1 MTYMNKKQVN
11 IKKNSSPAKQSIS
24 DTYVEITGSRGSI
37 NTVDSNSKIVY
48 RFGYNIQIDGTTG
61 TKWFLHIKL
70 QKSTDSF
77 SSNITDVEG
86 ANYNV
91 SSDQTTATDH
101 LYRYNTAFFVI
112 NGLDGDHE
120 LRLVCR
126 AYSSS
131 LEPQLH
137 QSDYFDGIAETNY
150 TDTSLIIFEV

>member
-1 MTYMNKKQVN
+1 MNKKQVN
-11 IKKNSSPAKQSIS
+11 INKNSSPAKQSIN

-37 NTVDSNSKIVY
+37 STVDSNSKIAY
-48 RFGYNIQIDGTTG
+48 RFGCNIQIDGTTG
-61 TKWFLHIKL
+61 SKWFLHIKL

-91 SSDQTTATDH
+91 SSDQTTAIDH
-101 LYRYNTAFFVI
+101 LYRYNTAFFI
-112 NGLDGDHE
+112 IDGLDGPHE

-126 AYSSS
+126 AYSSA

-137 QSDYFDGIAETNY
+137 QSDYFDGVAETNY
-150 TDTSLIIFEV
+150 ADTSLIIFEV